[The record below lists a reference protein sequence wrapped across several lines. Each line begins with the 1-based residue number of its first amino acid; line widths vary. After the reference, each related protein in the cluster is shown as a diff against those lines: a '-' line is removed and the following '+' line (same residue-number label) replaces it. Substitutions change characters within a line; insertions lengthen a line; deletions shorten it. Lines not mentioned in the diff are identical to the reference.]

1 MEKLE
6 AIPNSNKITAVLF
19 ERGFFMLVS
28 VFIPFC
34 NEKNNL
40 AEIIDRTEKGAHAA
54 GVDVELIMVDDGS
67 TDGGAEIVEKAAETR
82 PWVRLFRH
90 RKNKGLTEAMNTGFK
105 ECRGEIIVFL
115 PADLESYPDEDIPAL
130 IKAFEPGV
138 DIVCGNRQGRREFKI
153 FLSKVYNEISRF
165 LFGISLS
172 DMNWIK
178 AFRRECLED
187 LELRSDWHRFIVQ
200 ILHAKGYDAVEVP
213 VKWHKRKSGHSHF
226 GFKRIPISFFDS
238 IAVKFILT
246 FTKAPMRIFGSIG
259 FIQLFVSL
267 LIVAWLLYGQFV
279 LGNPVFRMRPLLY
292 FSLGLFLAGL
302 IFIFMGFLA
311 ELVVS
316 VRDDIRKMKDD
327 RREK

>member
-1 MEKLE
+1 M
-6 AIPNSNKITAVLF
+6 PNTDKICGFIVCA
-19 ERGFFMLVS
+19 GFFMLVS

-34 NEKNNL
+34 NEENNL
-40 AEIIDRTEKGAHAA
+40 AEIIDRTEKGGAAA
-54 GVDVELIMVDDGS
+54 GVDVELVMVDDGS
-67 TDGGAEIVEKAAETR
+67 TDGGAEVVEKAAETR

-130 IKAFEPGV
+130 LKAFEPGV
-138 DIVCGNRQGRREFKI
+138 DIVCGKREKRREFKV
-153 FLSKVYNEISRF
+153 FLSRIYNEISMF
-165 LFGISLS
+165 LFGIKLS

-178 AFRRECLED
+178 AFRRVCLED

-200 ILHAKGYDAVEVP
+200 ILHAKGYNAVEVP
-213 VKWHKRKSGHSHF
+213 VLWHRRKSGHSHF
-226 GFKRIPISFFDS
+226 GLKRIPISFFDS

-246 FTKAPMRIFGSIG
+246 FTKAPMRIFGSMG
-259 FIQLFVSL
+259 FIQLLASL
-267 LIVAWLLYGQFV
+267 VIVAWLLYGQFI

-292 FSLGLFLAGL
+292 FSLGLFLSGL

-311 ELVVS
+311 ELIVS
-316 VRDDIRKMKDD
+316 IRDDIKKMKDD
-327 RREK
+327 WGKK